1 MNLLLMGLPG
11 AGKGTQAE
19 SISKEF
25 NIPHISTGDIFRKA
39 VKEHTRLGEIAK
51 SYMDKGLL
59 VPDEIVIEMVKERL
73 NEQDAVN
80 GFLLDGFPRTV
91 AQAESLDSM
100 LKELRKSI
108 DHVIYVAVDEVK
120 LVERLTGRRVCRS
133 CGATYHLKF
142 NPPKVMGV
150 CDRCGGELYQRDDD
164 KEDTVVKRLEVNKKE
179 QEPLIKYYQEKN
191 LLRKINGDQE
201 ILEVEDNIRQVL
213 RGQVK

>member
-25 NIPHISTGDIFRKA
+25 HIPHISTGDIFRKA

-91 AQAESLDSM
+91 AQAESLDNM
-100 LKELRKSI
+100 LKELKKSI

-150 CDRCGGELYQRDDD
+150 CDSCGGELYQRDDD